1 MTPVLF
7 HFHRDRKR
15 RDVRAMGNTETN
27 TRNHG
32 PPFSLLPPARS
43 FSRLFHHFSRG
54 SYTLWE
60 RALATRVI
68 IAAPVSWKKK
78 EKKKSRWKIEVEG
91 NKESG
96 LCSCPFLFLFSP
108 GKRREERNSSSAPV
122 SYREKG
128 GGSRCLPDVSDAS
141 VPLATTIYGRK
152 CGCHRFIEIFETCR
166 PRARRSPRCFFSLSS
181 TELIQFKDCKSGS
194 LF

>member
-122 SYREKG
+122 SYRGKG

-152 CGCHRFIEIFETCR
+152 WTMWLPQIYRDFRDVSTTC
-166 PRARRSPRCFFSLSS
+166 STFTSMLFFSFQPSWYNLK
-181 TELIQFKDCKSGS
+181 IVN